1 MIPLST
7 AGKSPFVRLRLL
19 LALVLPLLGA
29 ASARAQEPARA
40 VESPIRDIRVQVA
53 ATTSAAIGA
62 PMAGRLSEFP
72 LRDGDRFEKGQI
84 LARFVCAERDG
95 ALAHARARLT
105 EKRRTLTNKQQL
117 RSLGNSTGLEYDIA
131 VAEVAEADA
140 EVAINQAMVENCT
153 VAAPFAGRVASIS
166 VHRYQYAAQGLPMLD
181 ILSDNDLEL
190 EMIVPSRWLSWLK
203 PGTRFDATI
212 DETGKTYQAE
222 LNRVSGRVDPVSR
235 SIKMYSHVVSA
246 AGDLLPGMSGRA
258 LLAPPSGR

>member
-1 MIPLST
+1 ME
-7 AGKSPFVRLRLL
+7 
-19 LALVLPLLGA
+19 
-29 ASARAQEPARA
+29 SA
-40 VESPIRDIRVQVA
+40 IRDIRVQVA

-105 EKRRTLTNKQQL
+105 EKQRTLANKQQL
-117 RSLGNSTGLEYDIA
+117 RSLGNSTGLEHDIA
-131 VAEVAEADA
+131 VAEVAEAEA
-140 EVAINQAMVENCT
+140 EVAINRAMVENCT

-166 VHRYQYAAQGLPMLD
+166 VHRYQYVAQGTPMLD

-190 EMIVPSRWLSWLK
+190 EMIVPSRWLSWLQ
-203 PGTRFDATI
+203 PGARFDATV
-212 DETGKTYQAE
+212 DETGKTYRAE

-235 SIKMYSHVVSA
+235 SIKMYSHVVSP

-258 LLAPPSGR
+258 LLSPPPSGH